1 MRNTNKNWRRDVGND
16 YGGEYERLRRADA
29 ELKSVK
35 TAIEIVKLLQPFTC
49 GERQDIERRIKEIL
63 R

>member
-1 MRNTNKNWRRDVGND
+1 VGND